1 VSGRERLWREW
12 CFLRAVLAHR
22 GPSLALFA
30 ALVVLGRLAFRE
42 LDLGREAT
50 FAEIVY
56 RAWSLVFGESSG
68 PFPRD
73 GFLQSLYFL
82 VPILGITVVV
92 EAIVEISNMVRDR
105 RRGEAE
111 WCRIMANSMK
121 DHVVLVGLG
130 KLGIRVYHLL
140 RELGQRVVVIE
151 RDERAQFLEDVRR
164 DGAPLLLGDARRE
177 AFLADAG
184 ITRARSIVLATDN
197 DIANLEVALDARR
210 LNPTIRVVL
219 RLFDPNMAE
228 KVREGF

>member
-1 VSGRERLWREW
+1 
-12 CFLRAVLAHR
+12 
-22 GPSLALFA
+22 
-30 ALVVLGRLAFRE
+30 
-42 LDLGREAT
+42 
-50 FAEIVY
+50 
-56 RAWSLVFGESSG
+56 
-68 PFPRD
+68 
-73 GFLQSLYFL
+73 
-82 VPILGITVVV
+82 
-92 EAIVEISNMVRDR
+92 
-105 RRGEAE
+105 
-111 WCRIMANSMK
+111 
-121 DHVVLVGLG
+121 
-130 KLGIRVYHLL
+130 VYHLL